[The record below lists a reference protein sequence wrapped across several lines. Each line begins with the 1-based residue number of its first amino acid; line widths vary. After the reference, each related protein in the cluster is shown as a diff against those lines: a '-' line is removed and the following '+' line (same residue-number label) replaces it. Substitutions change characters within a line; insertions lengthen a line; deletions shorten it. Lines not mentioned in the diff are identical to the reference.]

1 MADVTISQLSDLT
14 PSGDLLLPVSNNSTT
29 GKVSIDGAINTIGS
43 RTSSLNVPV
52 GTTAQRPVI
61 PANGTIRWNTTL
73 NILEFYN
80 GSVWKAI
87 TSTFA
92 DPLTFEYLV
101 IGGGGGGA
109 GADGAGA
116 GGGGAGGQ
124 YLTGTLTLASGSS
137 QIITTGSGGAAGGG
151 VGGQGSAAAGSA
163 GTSTSIGSLV
173 VATGGAGGAKYNQTG
188 GTGAGGAGSGLNGG
202 PGLTS
207 AINGSNVC
215 RAGGGG
221 ASNNSSGTGT
231 ATCGGAVYQNNAS
244 ANSGGGGAAGAYP
257 AGNSNS
263 GRTGTAGGSGVVIIA
278 YSGVQRAIGGSVSTT
293 SRPGFTVHT
302 FNSNDTFT
310 VN

>member
-1 MADVTISQLSDLT
+1 MPDVTISDLGNLT
-14 PSGDLLLPVSNNSTT
+14 PTGSSVLPISDGTTT

-43 RTSSLNVPV
+43 RTTSLNLPI
-52 GTTAQRPVI
+52 GTTAQRPAS
-61 PANGTIRWNTTL
+61 PATGTIRWNTTL

-80 GSVWKAI
+80 GSIWRAI
-87 TSTFA
+87 TSTVA

-116 GGGGAGGQ
+116 GGGGNAGQ

-137 QIITTGSGGAAGGG
+137 QVITIGSGGSQGTGYNVGSATAGG
-151 VGGQGSAAAGSA
+151 S
-163 GTSTSIGSLV
+163 GTSTSLGSLV
-173 VATGGAGGAKYNQTG
+173 IAAGGAGGAKYNQIG

-207 AINGSNVC
+207 SINGSSVC

-221 ASNNSSGTGT
+221 ASNNFSSTGS
-231 ATCGGAVYQNNAS
+231 ATCGGGSYQNTGT
-244 ANSGGGGAAGAYP
+244 ANTGGGGCAGAYP
-257 AGNSNS
+257 AGNSDS
-263 GRTGTAGGSGVVIIA
+263 GRTGRGGGSGIVIIA
-278 YSGVQRAIGGSVSTT
+278 YAGSQRATGGTVSTT

-302 FNSNDTFT
+302 FNLNDTFT